1 MCSAT
6 GTVLSA
12 GDSFTIESD
21 SYLVAVREPVG
32 IARVLF
38 VDGSTTVGTD
48 TVYRGGELTLER
60 SLGGDHVGWKDRESG
75 EEYPVGGKVTVT
87 SDIVFIAVWRSA
99 EDATDATKATEPDGP
114 TGEGDS
120 DTGSEATDS
129 DGKSVKVG
137 RRTVTVGDVSSDFTV
152 GYAQSK
158 SNGGKL
164 LPSVGVLGA
173 LAPSDVEEDPVPEDE
188 GTSMVDLA
196 IIAVVALGILALAL
210 VLRRTSDRGSD
221 R

>member
-1 MCSAT
+1 M
-6 GTVLSA
+6 
-12 GDSFTIESD
+12 
-21 SYLVAVREPVG
+21 
-32 IARVLF
+32 
-38 VDGSTTVGTD
+38 
-48 TVYRGGELTLER
+48 ER
-60 SLGGDHVGWKDRESG
+60 SLGGDHVGWKDSESG
-75 EEYPVGGKVTVT
+75 EEHPLGGKVTVM
-87 SDIVFIAVWRSA
+87 SDTVFTAVWRSS

-114 TGEGDS
+114 TGEGAS
-120 DTGSEATDS
+120 DAGSGATDS
-129 DGKSVKVG
+129 DGNSVKVG
-137 RRTVTVGDVSSDFTV
+137 RRTVTVGGDSSSNLTV

-164 LPSVGVLGA
+164 LPSVGILGA